1 MRTILSQFLDVNNVR
16 SFLFRCKLKHP
27 VAIRTAL
34 TRAGYT
40 IIEPSVSVSTSSVLS
55 SSLLSI
61 TPNEY
66 CRVIT
71 PPEEDFNETHH
82 HPTIILSS
90 SSSSMDSPS
99 NPRRLHLSSHLDEFI
114 DLLCYDGA
122 LRDAADSTTYNA
134 VFGPHL
140 ITQDQ
145 IFYSTDLSLGLVNIR
160 PVLPGHVLVIPR
172 RRVPRFTNLS
182 TEEVSDLWAT
192 AKKVGKALESYFR
205 SSSLTFTI
213 QDGPEAGQSVPHV
226 HIHILPRNKDDV
238 FQSNNNDE
246 IYRALEQEQQ
256 QSVSKSLDPHKV
268 NPYRR
273 SIEEMAAEASI
284 FRKLCSETK

>member
-1 MRTILSQFLDVNNVR
+1 MRTILSKFLDVYNVR
-16 SFLFRCKLKHP
+16 SFLFSSNLKSAI
-27 VAIRTAL
+27 AIRTAL
-34 TRAGYT
+34 NRAGYT
-40 IIEPSVSVSTSSVLS
+40 IIEPSVSTSSVLS

-90 SSSSMDSPS
+90 SKSSMDSPS

-182 TEEVSDLWAT
+182 NEEVSDLWAT

>member
-1 MRTILSQFLDVNNVR
+1 M
-16 SFLFRCKLKHP
+16 
-27 VAIRTAL
+27 
-34 TRAGYT
+34 
-40 IIEPSVSVSTSSVLS
+40 STSSVLS

-66 CRVIT
+66 CRVVT
-71 PPEEDFNETHH
+71 PHEEDFNET

-90 SSSSMDSPS
+90 SSLSSSKSSMDSPS

-182 TEEVSDLWAT
+182 NEEVSDLWT
-192 AKKVGKALESYFR
+192 IAKKVGKALESYFR
-205 SSSLTFTI
+205 STSLTFTI

>member
-1 MRTILSQFLDVNNVR
+1 MRTILSKFLDVYNVK
-16 SFLFRCKLKHP
+16 SFLFSRDLLKKT
-27 VAIRTAL
+27 VAYRTAL
-34 TRAGYT
+34 NRAGYT
-40 IIEPSVSVSTSSVLS
+40 LIEPSMSTSSVSS

-71 PPEEDFNETHH
+71 PHEEDFTE

-90 SSSSMDSPS
+90 SSSDSPS
-99 NPRRLHLSSHLDEFI
+99 NPKRLHLSSHLDEFI

-122 LRDAADSTTYNA
+122 LRDATDSTTYNA
-134 VFGPHL
+134 VFGPHP

-145 IFYSTDLSLGLVNIR
+145 IFYSSDSSLALVNIR

-182 TEEVSDLWAT
+182 NEEVNDLWST
-192 AKKVGKALESYFR
+192 AKMVGKVLENYYK

-256 QSVSKSLDPHKV
+256 QQQHSVSKSLDPHKIS
-268 NPYRR
+268 PYRR

-284 FRKLCSETK
+284 FRKLCSEIK